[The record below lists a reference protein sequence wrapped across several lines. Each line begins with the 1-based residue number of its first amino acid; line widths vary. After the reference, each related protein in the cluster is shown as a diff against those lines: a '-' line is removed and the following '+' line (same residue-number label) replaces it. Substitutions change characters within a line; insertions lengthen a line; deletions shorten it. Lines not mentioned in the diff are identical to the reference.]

1 MMTIRPHVTI
11 AVDQTRRKLIEMQEQ
26 LNADAWQVIM
36 DDYTHAD
43 AQQVQYMDN
52 ALELFGKLIDELER
66 AR

>member
-1 MMTIRPHVTI
+1 MTIRPHVTL

-26 LNADAWQVIM
+26 LNEDAWQVIM

-43 AQQVQYMDN
+43 VQQVQYIDN
-52 ALELFGKLIDELER
+52 ALKLFGKLIDELER

>member
-1 MMTIRPHVTI
+1 MTIRPHVTL
-11 AVDQTRRKLIEMQEQ
+11 AVDQTRRKLIDLMDS

-43 AQQVQYMDN
+43 AQQVQYIDN
-52 ALELFGKLIDELER
+52 ALELFSKLIDELER

>member
-1 MMTIRPHVTI
+1 MMTTRPHVTL
-11 AVDQTRRKLIEMQEQ
+11 AVDQTRRKLIDLMDS
-26 LNADAWQVIM
+26 LNEDAWQVIM

-43 AQQVQYMDN
+43 AQQVQYLDN

>member
-1 MMTIRPHVTI
+1 MTIRPHVTL
-11 AVDQTRRKLIEMQEQ
+11 AVDQTRRKLIDLMDN

-43 AQQVQYMDN
+43 AQQVQYIDN

>member
-1 MMTIRPHVTI
+1 MTIRPHVTL

-43 AQQVQYMDN
+43 ADQLQYLEN
-52 ALELFGKLIDELER
+52 ALGLFGKLIDELER

>member
-1 MMTIRPHVTI
+1 MTTRTNVTL
-11 AVDQTRRKLIEMQEQ
+11 AVDQTRRKLIDLMDS

-43 AQQVQYMDN
+43 AQQVQYIDN

>member
-1 MMTIRPHVTI
+1 MTIRPHVTL

-36 DDYTHAD
+36 NDYTHAD
-43 AQQVQYMDN
+43 AQQVQYIDN
-52 ALELFGKLIDELER
+52 ALKLFGKLIDELER

>member
-1 MMTIRPHVTI
+1 MTIRPHATL

-43 AQQVQYMDN
+43 AQQVQYLDN
-52 ALELFGKLIDELER
+52 ALELFSRLIDELER

>member
-1 MMTIRPHVTI
+1 MTIRPHVTL

-43 AQQVQYMDN
+43 AQQVQYIDN
-52 ALELFGKLIDELER
+52 ALELFSRLIDELER

>member
-1 MMTIRPHVTI
+1 MTIRPQVTL

-43 AQQVQYMDN
+43 AQQVQYIDN

>member
-1 MMTIRPHVTI
+1 MTIRPHVTL

-26 LNADAWQVIM
+26 LNEDAWQVIM

-43 AQQVQYMDN
+43 AMQVQYIDN
-52 ALELFGKLIDELER
+52 ALELFLRLINELER

>member
-1 MMTIRPHVTI
+1 MTTRPHVTL

-43 AQQVQYMDN
+43 AAQVQYLDN
-52 ALELFGKLIDELER
+52 ALELFAKLIDELER